1 MNRGGVTEEAL
12 AGCLMVLT
20 TGVLKLFQSVRGA
33 GSVNGMP
40 YSLIDDREIL
50 ELRALVRTAEN
61 LLAQRKSDGK
71 DTGS

>member
-1 MNRGGVTEEAL
+1 MTEEAL

-20 TGVLKLFQSVRGA
+20 TGVLEMFASVRGA

-50 ELRALVRTAEN
+50 ELRALVRSAES
-61 LLAQRKSDGK
+61 LLAQWKAK
-71 DTGS
+71 